1 MIERMQASLL
11 SRHERQVLCW
21 LALRLPSWVTP
32 DRLTAFGVFG
42 AGICLVGYVASGV
55 SVHWLWLANLG
66 LLIHWFGDSLDGT
79 LARVRGIERPNYGF
93 YLDQTV
99 DVVGNLVIA
108 LGVGLSPWVR
118 MDSALF
124 MLTAYHMLSIHSFVL
139 SVVTRRFHIDAMGF
153 GPTEMRL
160 GIILM
165 NLAILFFGAEA
176 FPLLGLWVTWC
187 DVLVCGAALV
197 MICVFLILLYREAGV
212 QRARDRRDHG
222 L

>member
-1 MIERMQASLL
+1 MIERKQASLL
-11 SRHERQVLCW
+11 SRHEREVLRW
-21 LALRLPSWVTP
+21 LALRLPFWVTP
-32 DRLTAFGVFG
+32 DRLTGFGVFG
-42 AGICLVGYVASGV
+42 AVVCLVGYLASAV

-66 LLIHWFGDSLDGT
+66 LLFHWFGDSLDGT
-79 LARVRGIERPNYGF
+79 LARVRRIERPNYGF
-93 YLDQTV
+93 YLDQTI

-139 SVVTRRFHIDAMGF
+139 SVVTRRFHIDVMGF

-165 NLAILFFGAEA
+165 NLAILISGAEP
-176 FPLLGLWVTWC
+176 FPLLGLWITWC
-187 DVLVCGAALV
+187 DVLICWAALV
-197 MICVFLILLYREAGV
+197 MMCVFVILLYREANV
-212 QRARDRRDHG
+212 QRARDRCDQG